1 VDVLVSPESTRMPDA
16 RLTVFLADDNL
27 LVREGVRAL
36 LSLADDIDVVGTAD
50 DYDSL
55 LREAERLQP
64 NVLVTDIRMPPN
76 FRREGIDAAQE
87 LRKRHPGTGVVVLS
101 QYDDPEYAISLLR
114 EGSAGYAYLLKDHV
128 AEGDQLVR
136 AIRAVSTG
144 GSVLDP
150 RIVDALVTPMTTTDG
165 ALSAADESLLRMV
178 AEGRPIKAIAVTQRT
193 TPAAASD
200 AVEKLFLKLA
210 QQASTGTAGALQ
222 WLKTLHQAIVDRE
235 EQGET
240 LSRLLPG
247 GIAEKLRREGRRIGE
262 TERLT
267 VTVVMSDIRG
277 YSTIA
282 ENADPSVLAGQ
293 LNQHR
298 AEMNHALLDAAGTV
312 MQFVGDAV
320 MGVFG
325 APLPQDDHA
334 ERAVRGARAMHQ
346 RQAALNAQWEE
357 EGLPAFQLGIGL
369 STGEV
374 AAALLGSEERLEYSL
389 VGDAVNLAQ
398 RLQQWADPGQTV
410 LSEPTWAAL
419 HTPIDDAER
428 LEPALV
434 KGRHNPVG
442 AYRLPASTAA
452 TAATQGGSQ

>member
-1 VDVLVSPESTRMPDA
+1 MPDG

-36 LSLADDIDVVGTAD
+36 LSLADDIEVVGVAA
-50 DYDSL
+50 DYDGL
-55 LREAERLQP
+55 LSEAERLEP

-76 FRREGIDAAQE
+76 FRREGIDAAQQ

-101 QYDDPEYAISLLR
+101 QYDDPEYAVSLLK

-136 AIRAVSTG
+136 AIRSVSTG

-150 RIVDALVTPMTTTDG
+150 RIVDALVSPMTNTSG
-165 ALSAADESLLRMV
+165 QLSPAEEALLRQV
-178 AEGRPIKAIAVTQRT
+178 AEGRPIKAIAAAEHVA
-193 TPAAASD
+193 PAEAAE
-200 AVEKLFLKLA
+200 AVEKLFIKLA

-222 WLKTLHQAIVDRE
+222 WLRTLHQAIVDGK

-247 GIAEKLRREGRRIGE
+247 GIADKLRREGRHIGE

-267 VTVVMSDIRG
+267 VTVLMSDIRG

-282 ENADPSVLAGQ
+282 EAADPSVLAHQ

-298 AEMNHALLDAAGTV
+298 AEMNHALLDVGGTV

-325 APLPQDDHA
+325 APIPQRDHA
-334 ERAVRGARAMHQ
+334 QRSLLGAQAMHQ
-346 RQAALNAQWEE
+346 RQAALNARWED
-357 EGLPAFQLGIGL
+357 EGLPAFHLGIGL

-374 AAALLGSEERLEYSL
+374 AAALLGSEERIEYSV

-410 LSEPTWAAL
+410 LSEPTWEAL
-419 HTPIDDAER
+419 DAPVDNAER

-434 KGRHNPVG
+434 KGRSNPVG
-442 AYRLPASTAA
+442 AYRLPSTTAA
-452 TAATQGGSQ
+452 TATPGGIP

>member
-1 VDVLVSPESTRMPDA
+1 MSGMPDG

-36 LSLADDIDVVGTAD
+36 LALADDVEVVGTAE
-50 DYDSL
+50 DYDGL
-55 LREAERLQP
+55 LAQAERLAP
-64 NVLVTDIRMPPN
+64 NVLVTDIRMPPR
-76 FRREGIDAAQE
+76 FRSEGIDAAKE
-87 LRKRHPGTGVVVLS
+87 LRKRHPGTGVVILS

-114 EGSAGYAYLLKDHV
+114 EGAAGYAYLLKDHV
-128 AEGDQLVR
+128 AEGDQLVH

-150 RIVDALVTPMTTTDG
+150 RIVDALVTPMTDTTG
-165 ALSAADESLLRMV
+165 LGPADEALLRMV
-178 AEGRPIKAIAVTQRT
+178 AEGRPIKAIAAAQRIP
-193 TPAAASD
+193 PAAA
-200 AVEKLFLKLA
+200 AEKVERLFLTLA
-210 QQASTGTAGALQ
+210 QQASTGAANALQ

-247 GIAEKLRREGRRIGE
+247 GIAEKLRTEGRRIGE

-267 VTVVMSDIRG
+267 VTVLMSDIRG

-282 ENADPSVLAGQ
+282 EDADPSVLAGQ
-293 LNQHR
+293 LNEHR
-298 AEMNHALLDAAGTV
+298 AAMNRALLDAGGTV

-334 ERAVRGARAMHQ
+334 DRAVRGALAMHQ
-346 RQAALNAQWEE
+346 RQAALNERWVA
-357 EGLPAFQLGIGL
+357 EGLPPFHLGIGL

-374 AAALLGSEERLEYSL
+374 AAALLGSEERVEYSL

-419 HTPIDDAER
+419 ATSIDEAER

-434 KGRHNPVG
+434 KGRHSPVG
-442 AYRLPASTAA
+442 AYRLPAAA
-452 TAATQGGSQ
+452 TIAAPGGPR

>member
-1 VDVLVSPESTRMPDA
+1 
-16 RLTVFLADDNL
+16 
-27 LVREGVRAL
+27 
-36 LSLADDIDVVGTAD
+36 
-50 DYDSL
+50 
-55 LREAERLQP
+55 
-64 NVLVTDIRMPPN
+64 
-76 FRREGIDAAQE
+76 
-87 LRKRHPGTGVVVLS
+87 VVLS
-101 QYDDPEYAISLLR
+101 QYDDPEYAVSLLQ
-114 EGSAGYAYLLKDHV
+114 EGAAGYAYLLKDHV

-150 RIVDALVTPMTTTDG
+150 RIVDALVSPMTNTQQD
-165 ALSAADESLLRMV
+165 LSAQEEALLRMV
-178 AEGRPIKAIAVTQRT
+178 AEGRPIKAIAAAQRS
-193 TPAAASD
+193 TPAAVAD
-200 AVEKLFLKLA
+200 DVEKLFLKLA
-210 QQASTGTAGALQ
+210 QQASSGTASALQ

-235 EQGET
+235 EQGEQ

-267 VTVVMSDIRG
+267 VTVLMSDIRG

-282 ENADPSVLAGQ
+282 EEADPSVLAGQ
-293 LNQHR
+293 LNEHR
-298 AEMNHALLDAAGTV
+298 AEMNRAILDAGGTV

-334 ERAVRGARAMHQ
+334 ERAVRGARRMHELQ
-346 RQAALNAQWEE
+346 QALNERWAEQ
-357 EGLPAFQLGIGL
+357 GLPAFGLGIGL

-374 AAALLGSEERLEYSL
+374 AAALLGSEERVEYSL

-398 RLQQWADPGQTV
+398 RLQQWAQPGQTV

-419 HTPIDDAER
+419 TTPPIDTAER

-442 AYRLPASTAA
+442 AYRLPAVTPAAA
-452 TAATQGGSQ
+452 TPGGPPQ